1 MKPITEKLYG
11 WLKVIIGG
19 PLGLI
24 AWSVSGASAVAV
36 LIWGL
41 KTVAIPLLMLKT
53 ASWGIWGFGVM
64 KESKNR
70 LATAP
75 FDRGLVKPPPPP
87 PRDP

>member
-1 MKPITEKLYG
+1 MKLIRTQLFR

-24 AWSVSGASAVAV
+24 AWSVSGASAIAV

-53 ASWGIWGFGVM
+53 ASWGIWGIGVM
-64 KESKNR
+64 RESKMR
-70 LATAP
+70 TGIAQTP
-75 FDRGLVKPPPPP
+75 GGSIKTPPT
-87 PRDP
+87 RDT